1 MDRLGQDGENK
12 PFANVEVCNVQ
23 LSINKLQITRIMIIM
38 TEIMHRFRISLVGAM
53 NLSYNH
59 ELTSFLSWNF
69 ARYL

>member
-53 NLSYNH
+53 NLS
-59 ELTSFLSWNF
+59 
-69 ARYL
+69 